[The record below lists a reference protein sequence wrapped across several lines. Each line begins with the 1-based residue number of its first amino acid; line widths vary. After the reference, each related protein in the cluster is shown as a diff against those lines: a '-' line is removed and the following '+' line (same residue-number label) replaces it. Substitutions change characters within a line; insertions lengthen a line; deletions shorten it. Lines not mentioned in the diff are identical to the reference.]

1 MVNLGDAWIMSAHF
15 SLDLLT
21 QPYASRLSG
30 MNMKKVLFALAMG
43 AMPLMASAQKQVT
56 IKAGTIVPLQSVK
69 QVKAADVSE
78 GQTVDFQV
86 VQDVNVDGVCAIP
99 RGTLVKGKVAEAS
112 KSTVAGTKGRLVIN
126 INNLNLP
133 DGEPVYFSNTD
144 VRIYGKNRTPLAVVT
159 GLFVLPCI
167 FIPGTKAVMPA
178 GYEVQATVAANTTI
192 TVK

>member
-1 MVNLGDAWIMSAHF
+1 
-15 SLDLLT
+15 
-21 QPYASRLSG
+21 
-30 MNMKKVLFALAMG
+30 MKKVFLLFAMG
-43 AMPLMASAQKQVT
+43 VMSFSSFAQKQVT

-99 RGTLVKGKVAEAS
+99 RGTLVKGKVAEAR

-126 INNLNLP
+126 INSMNLP
-133 DGEPVYFSNTD
+133 DGEPVFFSNTD
-144 VRIYGKNRTPLAVVT
+144 VRVYGKNRTPLAVVT
-159 GLFVLPCI
+159 GLFVWPCI
-167 FIPGTKAVMPA
+167 FIPGSKAVMPA
-178 GYEVQATVAANTTI
+178 GYEVQATVAANTTV

>member
-1 MVNLGDAWIMSAHF
+1 MSVM
-15 SLDLLT
+15 SLT
-21 QPYASRLSG
+21 T
-30 MNMKKVLFALAMG
+30 F
-43 AMPLMASAQKQVT
+43 AQKQVVL
-56 IKAGTIVPLQSVK
+56 KAGSIVPLQSVK
-69 QVKAADVSE
+69 QVKAADVEE

-86 VQDVNVDGVCAIP
+86 IQDVNVDGLCAIP
-99 RGTLVKGKVAEAS
+99 RGTLVKGKVSEAR

-126 INNLNLP
+126 INNLTLP

-159 GLFVLPCI
+159 GLFVWPCI

-178 GYEVQATVAANTTI
+178 GYEVQATVVANTTI